1 MRPYNANLY
10 ADHIE
15 NLLNETPT
23 PFLDVDEL
31 SYLMHLSDK
40 ALLHYLNH
48 KTGLGLDVPFMIS
61 EYATAFKDQENSPS
75 PLVVRQFAFWISL
88 FEFSPSF
95 TEKEKESVR
104 NMGLQCRKF
113 ALQSAQVTSAD
124 EDEDF
129 TEFGFE
135 KRMLHFKGVQ
145 ELAKK
150 CSADIRASLVSSYP
164 DEAYDEWFDA
174 LCEAYKEG
182 METLSIPENISAL
195 NTLMTATRVDDKHD
209 EFFITG
215 EHRKNVHHNRDMQR
229 GFTKP
234 GGLKSTKPIYTE
246 NENTIFHSHPSLS
259 PLSLNV
265 KEDFYNPKN
274 KIMGGDLGHVTS
286 LNKNAFAINKNGDI
300 FYSNPRLANVCLY
313 NLKGC
318 LPDDGQVYLGNIQ
331 DFIK

>member
-1 MRPYNANLY
+1 MRTYNANLY

-113 ALQSAQVTSAD
+113 ALQSAQVSSAD
-124 EDEDF
+124 EDEILRNLDLKKECSILK
-129 TEFGFE
+129 EFRNSPRKVLPIFGRLLYHRTQM
-135 KRMLHFKGVQ
+135 KHMTNGLT
-145 ELAKK
+145 
-150 CSADIRASLVSSYP
+150 
-164 DEAYDEWFDA
+164 
-174 LCEAYKEG
+174 LCA
-182 METLSIPENISAL
+182 
-195 NTLMTATRVDDKHD
+195 
-209 EFFITG
+209 
-215 EHRKNVHHNRDMQR
+215 
-229 GFTKP
+229 
-234 GGLKSTKPIYTE
+234 KPIRRE
-246 NENTIFHSHPSLS
+246 WKL
-259 PLSLNV
+259 
-265 KEDFYNPKN
+265 
-274 KIMGGDLGHVTS
+274 
-286 LNKNAFAINKNGDI
+286 
-300 FYSNPRLANVCLY
+300 
-313 NLKGC
+313 
-318 LPDDGQVYLGNIQ
+318 
-331 DFIK
+331 

>member
-1 MRPYNANLY
+1 
-10 ADHIE
+10 
-15 NLLNETPT
+15 
-23 PFLDVDEL
+23 
-31 SYLMHLSDK
+31 
-40 ALLHYLNH
+40 
-48 KTGLGLDVPFMIS
+48 
-61 EYATAFKDQENSPS
+61 
-75 PLVVRQFAFWISL
+75 
-88 FEFSPSF
+88 
-95 TEKEKESVR
+95 
-104 NMGLQCRKF
+104 
-113 ALQSAQVTSAD
+113 
-124 EDEDF
+124 
-129 TEFGFE
+129 
-135 KRMLHFKGVQ
+135 MLHFKGVQ
-145 ELAKK
+145 EHAKK
-150 CSADIRASLVSSYP
+150 CSAEIRASLVSSYP

-246 NENTIFHSHPSLS
+246 NENTI
-259 PLSLNV
+259 
-265 KEDFYNPKN
+265 
-274 KIMGGDLGHVTS
+274 
-286 LNKNAFAINKNGDI
+286 NKNGDI